1 MGGGVILTTP
11 NNQDLIADSVYCP
24 FCDRLFSPV
33 QHVRSWTQE
42 SISEYVSTQGFT
54 IVNSEE
60 VNFRE
65 MYMPLKKKVI
75 NELKK
80 MNAKL
85 EHRKVKKKP
94 TLYCVLKYS

>member
-1 MGGGVILTTP
+1 M
-11 NNQDLIADSVYCP
+11 
-24 FCDRLFSPV
+24 
-33 QHVRSWTQE
+33 
-42 SISEYVSTQGFT
+42 SEYVSTQGFT

-85 EHRKVKKKP
+85 EHKR
-94 TLYCVLKYS
+94 LKRSLRFIAF